1 MAEILI
7 ENVSKSY
14 ISKDGSVQALK
25 NVNLAIESG
34 DIFGI
39 IGMSGAG
46 KKYPGPLYELP
57 GGAHRGYGFHPG
69 KSVK

>member
-14 ISKDGSVQALK
+14 VSKDGSVQALK

-46 KKYPGPLYELP
+46 KSTLVRCMNFLEVPTEGTVPSGEK
-57 GGAHRGYGFHPG
+57 R
-69 KSVK
+69 

>member
-1 MAEILI
+1 MAEIFNP

-39 IGMSGAG
+39 IGMSGT
-46 KKYPGPLYELP
+46 KKVPW
-57 GGAHRGYGFHPG
+57 
-69 KSVK
+69 SVV

>member
-25 NVNLAIESG
+25 NVNLAIG
-34 DIFGI
+34 VGRHFRNHWNVRNR
-39 IGMSGAG
+39 
-46 KKYPGPLYELP
+46 KKYPGPL
-57 GGAHRGYGFHPG
+57 
-69 KSVK
+69 

>member
-14 ISKDGSVQALK
+14 VSKDGSVQALK

-39 IGMSGAG
+39 IEQE
-46 KKYPGPLYELP
+46 KVPW
-57 GGAHRGYGFHPG
+57 
-69 KSVK
+69 SVV

>member
-14 ISKDGSVQALK
+14 VSKDGSVQALK

-34 DIFGI
+34 DIFRNHRNVR
-39 IGMSGAG
+39 SR

-57 GGAHRGYGFHPG
+57 GGAHGGYGFHPG

>member
-14 ISKDGSVQALK
+14 VSKDGSVQALK

-34 DIFGI
+34 DI
-39 IGMSGAG
+39 SESSECPEQE
-46 KKYPGPLYELP
+46 KVPW
-57 GGAHRGYGFHPG
+57 
-69 KSVK
+69 SVV